1 MPYIDLMSVPA
12 SLVYT
17 GFTVMDAFIFLN
29 PKRTVDENL
38 RTVARPILTFVFRR
52 VIYFFFS
59 KGVGMSTGSDVKLYG
74 LLTMH
79 VVLQLANVRL
89 ATSCT
94 SVADV
99 LTVLAFDWGFW
110 LGRSVVFY
118 MATAPKAIKM
128 KYPSFVR
135 TLLYIQT
142 FDKINPKGT
151 TFRRFSTL
159 TSKTRPDGMPEAG
172 TIATVQLHDF
182 RRFEYLLE
190 NAALTMCYVST
201 LIGYVWHLALDMG
214 ADNPAHAF
222 WFPMGAVSL
231 HYTLIAFGSELIQ
244 DFASHTLAHVAADR
258 HPTSANFTAVWPGW
272 LVQPSGLIK
281 ALKAVLSCLWVIG
294 ALSQFGFWFYQEGY
308 TGSS

>member
-1 MPYIDLMSVPA
+1 MSVPA

-99 LTVLAFDWGFW
+99 LTVLAFDWVATAGMDATFHHSSQRALTQPQVDLSPCTHPTPTVLSQGFW

-151 TFRRFSTL
+151 TFRRFSPL

-190 NAALTMCYVST
+190 NAALTMCCESAMAP
-201 LIGYVWHLALDMG
+201 ISR
-214 ADNPAHAF
+214 AHSMAC
-222 WFPMGAVSL
+222 S
-231 HYTLIAFGSELIQ
+231 
-244 DFASHTLAHVAADR
+244 
-258 HPTSANFTAVWPGW
+258 
-272 LVQPSGLIK
+272 
-281 ALKAVLSCLWVIG
+281 
-294 ALSQFGFWFYQEGY
+294 
-308 TGSS
+308 